1 MTAKRPAPTDG
12 GYNLSIALHEF
23 ARKWA
28 DGVLAND
35 LSGKLTC
42 SELDALADLLA
53 ALGEEG
59 AAKAWTESHALHDED
74 GDAHYTP

>member
-1 MTAKRPAPTDG
+1 MTGVRPAPAADG
-12 GYNLSIALHEF
+12 CALAAALHEF

-53 ALGEEG
+53 ALGEDS
-59 AAKAWTESHALHDED
+59 AAQAWTDSHALHDEE
-74 GDAHYTP
+74 GDAHYSP